1 MDSITGL
8 YTTSGSGASE
18 VDNLGIKK
26 GGDIFSDSPERLS
39 LVGKDGKSTTPQK
52 YTQADK
58 TNGKIPAGR
67 DVGDNKDGTIRL
79 GNVAKAELDDEAV
92 NLGQLNERLQNVKAD
107 KVPYVSIKS
116 TLKGTGSNYNSDG
129 ATGVN
134 SIAIGPKAVAMD
146 ENATVIGHDARVN
159 SKNTIAIGASAG
171 NTKLENGSGSV
182 FIGRNAGKDSGI
194 IDHQG
199 AKNWGSVYIGQDAG
213 HGSEGDGNLYLG
225 SNTGFQHNGSQNI
238 FLGDGARNLKDGEK
252 YDDLS
257 LHTQGNRNI
266 AIGNQYVHDPAKVNT
281 DSNAIDDT
289 ITIGTGTRVGADRA
303 IAIGSAYDYRNK
315 GENYIAT
322 VANGANSIAL
332 GSGILVNSKN
342 GVAIGFGS
350 GISDEKITDA
360 VALGSYSQA
369 TTKALDAGTKKSVY
383 LVDDAEVA
391 ATAASTKGAIS
402 VGSTIEGL
410 DEKGNKVKPFTRQIT
425 NIAAGTTNTDAVNV
439 AQLKAGLSGKADL
452 DAGNLDN
459 KTGNPNN
466 ANETYTDV
474 WKEKLGIN
482 EKADKSDI
490 TNLTTNINNKADK
503 SDLTNLAKTD
513 LSNITNNGETKI
525 KNLAKGSVE
534 VEAAKNQDIVK
545 VEKTTGTD
553 KDTYTVSVNAD
564 KLAKN
569 NTFITSLG
577 DNFAKKDASNIADN
591 KADWETALGLK
602 EYVKSVD
609 STDNFIEVNSNDKQN
624 PKLSL
629 NTTNLA
635 GDKTFVE
642 NIAGNQNFTTK
653 LGDTFVTKTNLAGDL
668 AGYTKLDGSNLA
680 TIAKNTWRTALG
692 VSDGDIKT
700 LAQNSVDVVA
710 KKDSKVTVA
719 NKGVVDGKQ
728 TFEVGVDLTG
738 LNGTAYTFAAG
749 ENLTVEDKSGK
760 VKYSL
765 NKDLKNITS
774 IENGGKTYTFGDT
787 NLVDT
792 SVITNK
798 ELTTKVTEA
807 VGSSKFA
814 IKGDDNTEGEVKLSE
829 GLSVV
834 GKTDSGIT
842 TTAENGKFTLSLNA
856 DKVKEIAGV
865 DGLDDKLAAKANLDA
880 SNLTDDANK
889 NKWKTALGIKDLNTK
904 QLFTAKADEST
915 EGATIGANGTLNF
928 FGDKNVI
935 ASSDASGIKYTLNKD
950 LKDINSITTENKG
963 TLTINAGDNKQYT
976 FGDTNLVDTSVI
988 TNKELTTKVTEAV
1001 GASKFA
1007 IKGDDNTEG
1016 EVKLSEGLSVVGG
1029 ANSELSDKNIG
1040 VVAVNNSLQVKLAKN
1055 LLGLESAEFK
1065 KGADTTTVSAEE
1077 GVSTTKTLKVTD
1089 SNGKTVA
1096 EIDNTQI
1103 KDADGKAVTNIN
1115 SAINNLYTTTKGLT
1129 SDNALAVKYDSA
1141 DKKEITLGGIG
1152 ATDKV
1157 AIKNL
1162 ASAGDINDAKN
1173 EFNAVNAGDLKTAL
1187 NGVSSS
1193 ITNKID
1199 IGDFT
1204 SLSVTA
1210 NGGSAKDEIKAN
1222 ENIDFTAKDG
1232 IKVAYDK
1239 NVNKFTF
1246 SADINSIAGNIA
1258 DNDAFSRKYAMLD
1271 GRNLKAA
1278 QGFKQDVWRE
1288 ALGLTDANIANIFE
1302 EGKDISIT
1310 KNSNNNKYTIAYK
1323 GTGSGTGTGGITE
1336 NEVRTIIKKYIGGDN
1351 IDSSI
1356 GSTDNIVTHNVS
1368 KQETT
1373 NNKNIIAAINKINQ
1387 EGIGF
1392 VHVNGEKLNLNASGK
1407 SENDSSAEG
1416 KNAIAIGPKSRAVGN
1431 NSISIGLE
1439 SQASGGENAIAIGT
1453 GSQANG
1459 YKSIAIGVGNVV
1471 TGQNSGAFGDP
1482 SIVAGIDSYSVG
1494 NNNEINSND
1503 TFVLGNKVRVG
1514 ADMQG
1519 AVVLGSGS
1527 TAVDKATQESRAT
1540 VNGIT
1545 YDGFKGQA
1553 ASDGMILSVGAKNAE
1568 RQIKNVA
1575 AGKILKDSTDA
1586 VNGSQLY
1593 ATNKIIGNVANSVK
1607 NVIGGNAKVNNN
1619 GEISASDIGGTGQNN
1634 INNAIAY
1641 INKRNKSGNSYIDI
1655 DAPEGSVLP
1664 SVSKGSNS
1672 IAIGA
1677 GSSDDKRK
1685 NVVSVGNA
1693 TKGLNRTIT
1702 NVAPGKYGTD
1712 AVNMN
1717 QLYGVAGGLSK
1728 QINDVKK
1735 KSSAGIAGAV
1745 ALGMLPQSN
1754 IPGDALVSIGTGYHD
1769 SESAV
1774 ALGISKTSDNA
1785 RWIFKGGVSYDS
1797 QDEVTAGAS
1806 VGFHF

>member
-1 MDSITGL
+1 M
-8 YTTSGSGASE
+8 
-18 VDNLGIKK
+18 
-26 GGDIFSDSPERLS
+26 
-39 LVGKDGKSTTPQK
+39 
-52 YTQADK
+52 
-58 TNGKIPAGR
+58 
-67 DVGDNKDGTIRL
+67 
-79 GNVAKAELDDEAV
+79 
-92 NLGQLNERLQNVKAD
+92 
-107 KVPYVSIKS
+107 
-116 TLKGTGSNYNSDG
+116 
-129 ATGVN
+129 
-134 SIAIGPKAVAMD
+134 
-146 ENATVIGHDARVN
+146 
-159 SKNTIAIGASAG
+159 
-171 NTKLENGSGSV
+171 
-182 FIGRNAGKDSGI
+182 
-194 IDHQG
+194 
-199 AKNWGSVYIGQDAG
+199 
-213 HGSEGDGNLYLG
+213 
-225 SNTGFQHNGSQNI
+225 
-238 FLGDGARNLKDGEK
+238 EK
-252 YDDLS
+252 
-257 LHTQGNRNI
+257 
-266 AIGNQYVHDPAKVNT
+266 
-281 DSNAIDDT
+281 
-289 ITIGTGTRVGADRA
+289 
-303 IAIGSAYDYRNK
+303 
-315 GENYIAT
+315 
-322 VANGANSIAL
+322 
-332 GSGILVNSKN
+332 
-342 GVAIGFGS
+342 
-350 GISDEKITDA
+350 
-360 VALGSYSQA
+360 
-369 TTKALDAGTKKSVY
+369 
-383 LVDDAEVA
+383 
-391 ATAASTKGAIS
+391 
-402 VGSTIEGL
+402 
-410 DEKGNKVKPFTRQIT
+410 
-425 NIAAGTTNTDAVNV
+425 
-439 AQLKAGLSGKADL
+439 
-452 DAGNLDN
+452 
-459 KTGNPNN
+459 
-466 ANETYTDV
+466 
-474 WKEKLGIN
+474 
-482 EKADKSDI
+482 
-490 TNLTTNINNKADK
+490 
-503 SDLTNLAKTD
+503 
-513 LSNITNNGETKI
+513 
-525 KNLAKGSVE
+525 
-534 VEAAKNQDIVK
+534 
-545 VEKTTGTD
+545 
-553 KDTYTVSVNAD
+553 
-564 KLAKN
+564 
-569 NTFITSLG
+569 
-577 DNFAKKDASNIADN
+577 
-591 KADWETALGLK
+591 
-602 EYVKSVD
+602 
-609 STDNFIEVNSNDKQN
+609 
-624 PKLSL
+624 
-629 NTTNLA
+629 
-635 GDKTFVE
+635 
-642 NIAGNQNFTTK
+642 
-653 LGDTFVTKTNLAGDL
+653 
-668 AGYTKLDGSNLA
+668 GYTKLDGTNLFKDNTLNELNPNFKKDNWRKALDISDANIQKLAQKSVVVANGENTTVAKDTSA
-680 TIAKNTWRTALG
+680 T
-692 VSDGDIKT
+692 GDITYKVNVKLDEYAKSADIDT
-700 LAQNSVDVVA
+700 KLGNYVKSVTGD
-710 KKDSKVTVA
+710 KFI
-719 NKGVVDGKQ
+719 NVDGTTQ
-728 TFEVGVDLTG
+728 NPAL
-738 LNGTAYTFAAG
+738 
-749 ENLTVEDKSGK
+749 
-760 VKYSL
+760 SL
-765 NKDLKNITS
+765 NTTELAKDNKLITS
-774 IENGGKTYTFGDT
+774 IVNNETLKKTYVTNEKLADSGLKFTGD
-787 NLVDT
+787 D
-792 SVITNK
+792 
-798 ELTTKVTEA
+798 TTKTIDKKL
-807 VGSSKFA
+807 GGTIS
-814 IKGDDNTEGEVKLSE
+814 IKGGADSAKLS
-829 GLSVV
+829 
-834 GKTDSGIT
+834 DS
-842 TTAENGKFTLSLNA
+842 
-856 DKVKEIAGV
+856 
-865 DGLDDKLAAKANLDA
+865 
-880 SNLTDDANK
+880 
-889 NKWKTALGIKDLNTK
+889 
-904 QLFTAKADEST
+904 
-915 EGATIGANGTLNF
+915 
-928 FGDKNVI
+928 
-935 ASSDASGIKYTLNKD
+935 
-950 LKDINSITTENKG
+950 
-963 TLTINAGDNKQYT
+963 
-976 FGDTNLVDTSVI
+976 
-988 TNKELTTKVTEAV
+988 
-1001 GASKFA
+1001 
-1007 IKGDDNTEG
+1007 
-1016 EVKLSEGLSVVGG
+1016 
-1029 ANSELSDKNIG
+1029 NIG

-1096 EIDNTQI
+1096 KIDNTQI

-1129 SDNALAVKYDSA
+1129 IDNALAVKYDSA

-1258 DNDAFSRKYAMLD
+1258 DNNAFSTKYAMLD
-1271 GRNLKAA
+1271 GSNLIATK
-1278 QGFKQDVWRE
+1278 GFKQDAWRE
-1288 ALGLTDANIANIFE
+1288 ALGLKNSDIANIFK
-1302 EGKDISIT
+1302 GKNGISID
-1310 KNSNNNKYTIAYK
+1310 KDGNKYTISYK
-1323 GTGSGTGTGGITE
+1323 GTGGGTGTGGISE
-1336 NEVRTIIKKYIGGDN
+1336 AEVEKIIREYIGNNNMG
-1351 IDSSI
+1351 SSD
-1356 GSTDNIVTHNVS
+1356 GSSDNIVTHDV
-1368 KQETT
+1368 KERKTT

-1392 VHVNGEKLNLNASGK
+1392 VHVNGGK
-1407 SENDSSAEG
+1407 IDPDPTTGISANDSSAEG
-1416 KNAIAIGPKSRAVGN
+1416 TNAIAIGPKSKAKGN

-1575 AGKILKDSTDA
+1575 AGEISADSTDA

-1593 ATNKIIGNVANSVK
+1593 ATNNIIGNVANSVK
-1607 NVIGGNAKVNNN
+1607 NVIGGNVKVNNN
-1619 GEISASDIGGTGQNN
+1619 GEISASNIGGTDQPTINDAIAS
-1634 INNAIAY
+1634 INNK
-1641 INKRNKSGNSYIDI
+1641 INSGGKSYIAI
-1655 DAPEGSVLP
+1655 DVPTNGGGVPIA
-1664 SVSKGSNS
+1664 SKGSNS